1 MEALR
6 NASGGAGRGKE
17 RKDNR
22 TTGGGRHGGRRVTQW
37 NREVFEWPIKRMVAA
52 QEHYRTL
59 VPFAIDSGRKEGT
72 HQVFFK

>member
-1 MEALR
+1 MHP
-6 NASGGAGRGKE
+6 AGRDGE
-17 RKDNR
+17 RRGR
-22 TTGGGRHGGRRVTQW
+22 TTGRREGGRHGGRRVTQW